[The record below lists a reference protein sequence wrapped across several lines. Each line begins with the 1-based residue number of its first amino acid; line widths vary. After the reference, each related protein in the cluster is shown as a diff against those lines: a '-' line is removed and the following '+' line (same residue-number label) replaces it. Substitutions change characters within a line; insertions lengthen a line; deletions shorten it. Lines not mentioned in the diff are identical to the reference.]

1 MCQCYRVKYIF
12 FIVLY
17 RSHFYH
23 TQMSISAYLRILFF
37 HLRCHTLQH
46 VHTRTPL
53 FVFKDNLLSLVH
65 DCSLYICIN
74 IHIYERCVCCQV
86 SLGRNGFNC
95 ETNSWQ
101 PRRLL
106 RPRSPPPH
114 PPDLFTCPD
123 CVPPHLFNRRVQT
136 AGLNEKSALLFCLW
150 PTPVVMEPLPSPCP
164 RVDDKL
170 RVKIFRNSDWTVQED
185 PSTNKLLSTGEAGWS
200 GLPPHTLQYSKMA
213 HRKNTGLLVG

>member
-1 MCQCYRVKYIF
+1 MYI
-12 FIVLY
+12 Y
-17 RSHFYH
+17 
-23 TQMSISAYLRILFF
+23 
-37 HLRCHTLQH
+37 
-46 VHTRTPL
+46 
-53 FVFKDNLLSLVH
+53 
-65 DCSLYICIN
+65 

-106 RPRSPPPH
+106 RPWFPLP

-123 CVPPHLFNRRVQT
+123 CVPPHLFNRKGQT

-150 PTPVVMEPLPSPCP
+150 PTPVVMEPLRSPCP
-164 RVDDKL
+164 RVNDKL
-170 RVKIFRNSDWTVQED
+170 GVKIFRNSDWSVQED
-185 PSTNKLLSTGEAGWS
+185 LSTNKLLSTGEAGWS

-213 HRKNTGLLVG
+213 HRKNTGLLVGYICFKFIYMSLFPLCLSFHIYSWRIFKRFSRTCCWTSCSDWPIAASLVYFSGYRRLKYINIILMFFCT